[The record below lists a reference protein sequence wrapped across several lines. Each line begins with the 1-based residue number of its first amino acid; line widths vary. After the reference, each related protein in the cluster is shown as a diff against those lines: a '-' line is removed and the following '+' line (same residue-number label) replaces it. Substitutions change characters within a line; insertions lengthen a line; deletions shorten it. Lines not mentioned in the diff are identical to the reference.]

1 MTLMVSPHL
10 LLEAD
15 CPDEALLVRP
25 SRVEDTGLSFDLL
38 LELVVKHLH
47 TKGVQ
52 TQGDLAS
59 GLALSSAIIAT
70 LIAQLKRQ
78 ASIEVFTAVD
88 QNGLRYALTDKGRVG
103 ALEAMTRSGYTGP
116 APITLEHYEALCLA
130 QSVHKHQVTMSAMHA
145 AFADTV
151 IPRDLLDQLGSAVHS
166 ARPIFVY
173 GLPGTGKTFI
183 TQRVSRLL
191 GEAVYV
197 PYAVA
202 VGEEIFQLFD
212 PAFHHTLERPAEA
225 ASEDDIL
232 HLQRGHDPRLVL
244 CRRPFVMSGGELT
257 MAGLE
262 IGVDQRA
269 RLQSA
274 PLQLKASNG
283 IYLIDDL
290 GRQRMP
296 VTELLNRWIVPMESK
311 QDYLTLGS
319 GKRFQ
324 VPFDLILIFS
334 TNLEPRDL
342 ADDAFLRRI
351 GHKIHFKPMPETEYR
366 HIWHDML
373 AARELQ
379 AEPGALDYLIEE
391 LHAKHGV
398 PLLPSHPR
406 DLSGMIRD
414 RVRYTG
420 DAPIVTPAHMR
431 DAWENFFVSFDR
443 DTGPQE

>member
-1 MTLMVSPHL
+1 ML
-10 LLEAD
+10 
-15 CPDEALLVRP
+15 
-25 SRVEDTGLSFDLL
+25 
-38 LELVVKHLH
+38 
-47 TKGVQ
+47 
-52 TQGDLAS
+52 
-59 GLALSSAIIAT
+59 
-70 LIAQLKRQ
+70 
-78 ASIEVFTAVD
+78 TAVD
-88 QNGLRYALTDKGRVG
+88 HNGLRYALTDKGRVG
-103 ALEAMTRSGYTGP
+103 ALEAMERSGYTGP
-116 APITLEHYEALCLA
+116 APITLEHYETLCLA
-130 QSVHKHQVTMSAMHA
+130 QSVHRHQVTLSAMHA

-197 PYAVA
+197 PHAVA

-212 PAFHHTLERPAEA
+212 PAFHHALERPAEA
-225 ASEDDIL
+225 AREDDIL
-232 HLQRGHDPRLVL
+232 HLQRGHDPRLVH

-262 IGVDQRA
+262 VGVDERA
-269 RLQSA
+269 RLETA

-296 VTELLNRWIVPMESK
+296 VTELFNRWIVPMESK
-311 QDYLTLGS
+311 QDYLTLAS

-324 VPFDLILIFS
+324 VPFDVILIFS

-351 GHKIHFKPMPETEYR
+351 GHKIHFKPMPEAEYR
-366 HIWHDML
+366 RIWQDML

-379 AEPGALDYLIEE
+379 ADPGALDYLIERAARE
-391 LHAKHGV
+391 TPRAAAAQPPARPERHDPRPCALHRRRAG
-398 PLLPSHPR
+398 
-406 DLSGMIRD
+406 
-414 RVRYTG
+414 
-420 DAPIVTPAHMR
+420 R
-431 DAWENFFVSFDR
+431 DAGAHARRLGELFRVLR
-443 DTGPQE
+443 QGHLTAGVTGGCTPTLSNTRYRRP